1 MFTHRI
7 RKVGSASIKVSA
19 IALLS
24 ASCALVA
31 TTTSAG
37 TVYRWTDAQGNAVMS
52 DRPPPAGTVYTT
64 LNGGEYGASVNA
76 PSDPN
81 AVSPPAETTASSLNS
96 APSAASD
103 GNREVVIE
111 KRPKLCE
118 QAKDNIFKL
127 ETFPR
132 MRVTDDDG
140 EVRFMTDEERESQLA
155 TAKKVAEA
163 NC

>member
-7 RKVGSASIKVSA
+7 RKVSSASIKVSA

-64 LNGGEYGASVNA
+64 LNGSKYGASVNA
-76 PSDPN
+76 PSNPN
-81 AVSPPAETTASSLNS
+81 AVSPPAETTASSPNS
-96 APSAASD
+96 APPAASD

-111 KRPKLCE
+111 KRPELCE

-132 MRVTDDDG
+132 MRVTGDDG
-140 EVRFMTDEERESQLA
+140 EVRFMTDEERASQLA
-155 TAKKVAEA
+155 TAKKVAES